1 MSSLAGAAP
10 DMLAGGMSGGIGYQ
24 KAFAMLFLML
34 GPFKVL
40 VPFVGLTSSMDRR
53 GQIRM
58 ASVGVTM
65 AALMLATAGLL
76 GRTMLENFDIS
87 LPVLS
92 LTGGLVLFLMAL
104 RTVLAD
110 DTAHAAPPAPPP
122 GYARNRAISP
132 LAFPIIVTP
141 YGLAAVIVFIS
152 LSKGNAEATA
162 LIAMIVA
169 TTLAVDW
176 VAMIYAGA
184 ILARF
189 GTGLQILAV
198 MLGVVQTALGLQIIV
213 RSLEVLGLAGGMAR

>member
-1 MSSLAGAAP
+1 
-10 DMLAGGMSGGIGYQ
+10 
-24 KAFAMLFLML
+24 
-34 GPFKVL
+34 
-40 VPFVGLTSSMDRR
+40 
-53 GQIRM
+53 
-58 ASVGVTM
+58 
-65 AALMLATAGLL
+65 
-76 GRTMLENFDIS
+76 MLENFDIS

-184 ILARF
+184 ILAHF
-189 GTGLQILAV
+189 GTGLQILAI